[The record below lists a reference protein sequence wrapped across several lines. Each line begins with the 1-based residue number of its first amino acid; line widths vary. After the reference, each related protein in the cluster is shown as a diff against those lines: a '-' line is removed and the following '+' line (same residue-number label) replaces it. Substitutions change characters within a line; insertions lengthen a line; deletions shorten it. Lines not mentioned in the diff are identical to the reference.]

1 LLLFF
6 VKHEERVEKKVE
18 GLEVR
23 LRIGG
28 VYVYAGTHHRLSIP
42 CGEINAARSSRKRGA
57 VGSTR
62 GGFEIQV
69 AEVLSCQISF
79 SSCCLVVNPRWVL
92 CGGEE
97 CSSISHCGPMT
108 WS

>member
-1 LLLFF
+1 M
-6 VKHEERVEKKVE
+6 KHEERVEKKVE

-28 VYVYAGTHHRLSIP
+28 VYVYAGTHPRLSIP

-57 VGSTR
+57 VGSSR

-69 AEVLSCQISF
+69 AEVLSCEIPSRF
-79 SSCCLVVNPRWVL
+79 PPVVSLSTHAGFCAEGRSAAP
-92 CGGEE
+92 
-97 CSSISHCGPMT
+97 
-108 WS
+108 